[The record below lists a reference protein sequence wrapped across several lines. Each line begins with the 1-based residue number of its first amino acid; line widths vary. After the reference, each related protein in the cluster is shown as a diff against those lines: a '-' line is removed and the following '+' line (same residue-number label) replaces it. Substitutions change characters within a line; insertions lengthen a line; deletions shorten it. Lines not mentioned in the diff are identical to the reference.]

1 MYTYSNSFDFF
12 NINAKETN
20 SGIVTI
26 EYNSVNVI
34 TILSENCFILVIGC
48 PSTNLTRQ

>member
-1 MYTYSNSFDFF
+1 MGEIRFVGTGETRGYPYLVCKKYMYTYSISFDFF

-26 EYNSVNVI
+26 EYNSIN
-34 TILSENCFILVIGC
+34 
-48 PSTNLTRQ
+48 